1 MNPIFRSILCQD
13 PAAYPASGKRSNR
26 GSTPIAAV
34 SKDKRHFFGQIH
46 LLIGTLSMELVLL
59 CRWRVAVVALAFMA
73 AACAG
78 DSGDSGGQGGDQ
90 DKFNESKCLVC
101 APNSTVCDGPWSLT
115 CASDG
120 KSTSAAA
127 CSAGQTCNSVSGQC
141 VLSNECSAEGA
152 RDCSA
157 DGTMVRICA
166 SGSYSDT
173 PCDDG
178 DTCVA
183 GNCVAASCA
192 DGAAQ
197 CGFRA
202 ALLCSQGTWGV
213 SECASGK
220 ACYAADGK
228 AQCVDWFCEPGSRSC
243 ADLDGDGV
251 TETVRVCA
259 ADGTAYDPQH
269 TRDCSKDFAF
279 CESGLCRCGTPPVD
293 SGGGD
298 ASGSDALGGGGADS
312 FVFPDTGGGI
322 EPPIDAGKIELP
334 DIAYVTLNGDLLEFD
349 SFASANFVPAN
360 PLDGPGGLGFLQIL
374 MASGQKQVEL
384 QISPTTVGWTGNVN
398 ADAGGDIAGFI
409 GYNDGTAPPEVNF
422 RYGAGTSSKG
432 DAFGGNYVIDVVENG
447 GPGGRV
453 KGTFS
458 GMMNLGFGD
467 GPSTMEVVDGYFD
480 VAHK

>member
-1 MNPIFRSILCQD
+1 MNRRFRPTRTQDTVATADCWERPVERHLPTADGARQSAGRSFRIDTHALTFRHQFEIFFLQGVWAILS
-13 PAAYPASGKRSNR
+13 A
-26 GSTPIAAV
+26 
-34 SKDKRHFFGQIH
+34 F
-46 LLIGTLSMELVLL
+46 
-59 CRWRVAVVALAFMA
+59 VAF
-73 AACAG
+73 ACS
-78 DSGDSGGQGGDQ
+78 DDGDSGGKGGIQ
-90 DKFNESKCLVC
+90 EKFNESKCLVC
-101 APNSTVCDGPWSLT
+101 TPNSSFCDGPWSLT

-120 KSTSAAA
+120 KSTAATA
-127 CSAGQTCNSVSGQC
+127 CSVGQTCDTVAGQC
-141 VLSNECSAEGA
+141 ILSNVCSGEGV
-152 RDCSA
+152 RDCSP
-157 DGTMVRICA
+157 DGATVRICE
-166 SGSYSDT
+166 SGVYSDT
-173 PCDDG
+173 PCGDG
-178 DTCVA
+178 NTCVA
-183 GNCVAASCA
+183 GTCVSTTCV
-192 DGAAQ
+192 DGAGA

-202 ALLCSQGTWGV
+202 ALTCSQGTWSV
-213 SECASGK
+213 SQCGDGK

-243 ADLDGDGV
+243 ADLDDDGV
-251 TETVRVCA
+251 TETVRLCG
-259 ADGTAYDPQH
+259 ADGTAYDSKY
-269 TRDCSKDFAF
+269 TRDCSKTFAF
-279 CESGLCRCGTPPVD
+279 CDSGTCRCGIPANDIT
-293 SGGGD
+293 GGD
-298 ASGSDALGGGGADS
+298 ASGSDDVVSNGADS

-334 DIAYVTLNGDLLEFD
+334 DIAYVTLNGDLIEFD

-398 ADAGGDIAGFI
+398 ADAGGDIGGFI

-432 DAFGGNYVIDVVENG
+432 DAFGGNYVIDVLENG

-467 GPSTMEVVDGYFD
+467 GPATMEVVDGYFD